1 MEKFLD
7 DRYIIPDEIKKMSV
21 AELEKEIE
29 RLENESKKN
38 RFILDGDIKEET
50 EEMKKY
56 FGLRPDQT
64 FTDIEIEED

>member
-7 DRYIIPDEIKKMSV
+7 DRCIIPDEIKKMSV
-21 AELEKEIE
+21 TELEKEIE

-38 RFILDGDIKEET
+38 RFILDGDIIEET

-56 FGLRPDQT
+56 FGLRPGQT